1 MAISEADLMA
11 CKTSELRARASSVGV
26 TQEELDLALDATDP
40 VIFVAHVFYSL
51 YHAMRSVWVE

>member
-1 MAISEADLMA
+1 MA

-26 TQEELDLALDATDP
+26 TQEGLNLALDATDL

-51 YHAMRSVWVE
+51 YHVMRSVWVE